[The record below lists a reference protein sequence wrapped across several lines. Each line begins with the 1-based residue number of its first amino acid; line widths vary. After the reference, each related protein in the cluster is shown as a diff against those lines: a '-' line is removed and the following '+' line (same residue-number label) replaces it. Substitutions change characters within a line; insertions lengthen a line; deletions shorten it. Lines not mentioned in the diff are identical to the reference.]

1 MWWQL
6 DSDRVRKGIAVENN
20 QQMLEYIVKCIQDT
34 GCDPRVQIKGY
45 VDSGN
50 ERYITRYGDA
60 RNLIKSVD
68 PSLLEHYVTG
78 RSA

>member
-1 MWWQL
+1 M
-6 DSDRVRKGIAVENN
+6 DDN
-20 QQMLEYIVKCIQDT
+20 QQVLEYIVKCIRDT
-34 GCDPRVQIKGY
+34 GSDPRVQIKGY
-45 VDSGN
+45 VESGD

-68 PSLLEHYVTG
+68 PALLEHYVAD

>member
-1 MWWQL
+1 M
-6 DSDRVRKGIAVENN
+6 DNN
-20 QQMLEYIVKCIQDT
+20 QQVLEYIVKCIKDT
-34 GCDPRVQIKGY
+34 GSDPRIQIKGY

-50 ERYITRYGDA
+50 ERYITRNGDA

-68 PSLLEHYVTG
+68 LSLLEHYVAD